1 MHYFAHN
8 YAHGWWPP
16 CLALASARVS
26 NSSCIQIQ
34 TQTTFCLF
42 ANQQLHWG
50 SILFDK
56 NGQGP
61 SGGKAFL
68 KSRFQFCL
76 CIQLTVSLGA
86 NLISYLRCL
95 AECQIYSW
103 VAFQICCMHALQ
115 YALDTLQNWTLQL
128 WFMLW
133 IMQDST
139 MCAIKNAFQLFQ
151 ASNSNPENIDTYQVS
166 MAVLFKYNIWDTIFG
181 RACFMNW
188 QVLSINCN
196 NNLNI

>member
-42 ANQQLHWG
+42 ANQQLHWA

-56 NGQGP
+56 NGQGHG

-76 CIQLTVSLGA
+76 CIQLTVSLGGKSDFIFEVPGRMP
-86 NLISYLRCL
+86 NILLSCL
-95 AECQIYSW
+95 SNMLHACI
-103 VAFQICCMHALQ
+103 AICIRHPAKLDPPAMI
-115 YALDTLQNWTLQL
+115 YALNNARLHNVCNQKCISAFSSLNFKPRKHRYLSG
-128 WFMLW
+128 FNG
-133 IMQDST
+133 
-139 MCAIKNAFQLFQ
+139 CAF
-151 ASNSNPENIDTYQVS
+151 
-166 MAVLFKYNIWDTIFG
+166 
-181 RACFMNW
+181 
-188 QVLSINCN
+188 
-196 NNLNI
+196 